1 MDLIELMKTTPES
14 LAATQLAALRKAVV
28 SRLGKLAG
36 HIESGRWSEAR
47 EMLAN
52 SPAGDGHGCDNLTI
66 DFSDMLARVDPG
78 CATDIGD
85 VIDRL
90 EHLTALVSPTA
101 KKGR

>member
-14 LAATQLAALRKAVV
+14 LAETQLAALRKAVI

-36 HIESGRWSEAR
+36 YIESGRWDEAGK
-47 EMLAN
+47 MLAD
-52 SPAGDGHGCDNLTI
+52 SPSEDGHGCDNVTL
-66 DFSDMLARVDPG
+66 DFSDMLPPAQDG

-90 EHLTALVSPTA
+90 RHLSVMVVKPKAG
-101 KKGR
+101 K